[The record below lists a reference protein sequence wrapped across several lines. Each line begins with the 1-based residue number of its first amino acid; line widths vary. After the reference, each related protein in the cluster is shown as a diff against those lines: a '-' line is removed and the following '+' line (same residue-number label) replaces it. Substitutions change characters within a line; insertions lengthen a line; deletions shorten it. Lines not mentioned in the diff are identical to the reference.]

1 MKKALLIGISFL
13 LLICVGVAAAQ
24 SAYPPKGRIYD
35 PATETTIT
43 GKVAAIT
50 QHTGKGR
57 GTGTHLMVETSAG
70 TVEVHLGPTSYLAAQ
85 NASYAKGDQVTVTGS
100 KVKFGSSEV
109 IIAREVKKGDQV
121 LTLRDAQG
129 IPKWSR
135 GRQRP
140 N

>member
-1 MKKALLIGISFL
+1 MKKVFLLSL
-13 LLICVGVAAAQ
+13 VLLICAGVAAAQ
-24 SAYPPKGRIYD
+24 SGSTSKGRIYD

-43 GKVAAIT
+43 GQVADVA
-50 QHTGKGR
+50 QHAGRGR
-57 GTGTHLMVETSAG
+57 GTGTHLMLETSAG
-70 TVEVHLGPTSYLAAQ
+70 RVEVHLGPTSYLAAQ
-85 NASYAKGDQVTVTGS
+85 NASYAKGDKVTVTGS